1 MSVEKITYL
10 YCDGDNCPRNDE
22 PFLSDPE
29 DDAWGQRLEARKL
42 GWTYHR
48 DKDYCPACQF

>member
-29 DDAWGQRLEARKL
+29 VDSW
-42 GWTYHR
+42 
-48 DKDYCPACQF
+48 